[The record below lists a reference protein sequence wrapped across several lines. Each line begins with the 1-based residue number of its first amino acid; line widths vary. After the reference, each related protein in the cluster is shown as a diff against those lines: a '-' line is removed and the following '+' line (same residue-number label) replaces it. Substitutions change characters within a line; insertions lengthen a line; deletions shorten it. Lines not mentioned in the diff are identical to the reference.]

1 MADDFGGASME
12 IFLALLALVML
23 LLLIGGLYL
32 LRDRARGS
40 SDQMSRSFL
49 ARYVRPHLPVCTYL
63 GGCVLT
69 QVYLYLLA
77 CLIHDNTGSCS
88 LNPKP

>member
-1 MADDFGGASME
+1 MADDSEFGGASME

-23 LLLIGGLYL
+23 LLLVGGLYL

-49 ARYVRPHLPVCTYL
+49 ARSVPFAS
-63 GGCVLT
+63 
-69 QVYLYLLA
+69 LYLRV
-77 CLIHDNTGSCS
+77 CSRVFITGLVCVW
-88 LNPKP
+88 

>member
-1 MADDFGGASME
+1 MADDSGFAGASME

-49 ARYVRPHLPVCTYL
+49 ARYVPFASLSVCIYARTFCTYSNA
-63 GGCVLT
+63 CACARFVL
-69 QVYLYLLA
+69 LLA
-77 CLIHDNTGSCS
+77 TQDPAG
-88 LNPKP
+88 

>member
-1 MADDFGGASME
+1 MADDSDFAGASME

-49 ARYVRPHLPVCTYL
+49 ARYVPFTSLSVCIYARTFYTYSNA
-63 GGCVLT
+63 CICARFVL
-69 QVYLYLLA
+69 LLA
-77 CLIHDNTGSCS
+77 IQDPAG
-88 LNPKP
+88 